1 MGLFANNTRINE
13 NMSEMELKNPYEL
26 AEAMILDELSFL
38 TDEEKEQFAVSETC
52 TELINEGLLKRQS
65 VVRLTKNDDLSRR
78 TKLAAFNLAK
88 DRDDPLWAM
97 LVKNRVRER
106 ALIGKIMQKYKSQAE
121 RVARQSQK
129 TYIKG
134 KLPLSMLRPTKM
146 Q

>member
-1 MGLFANNTRINE
+1 MGIFANQNSINE
-13 NMSEMELKNPYEL
+13 SMSELELKNPYEL

-78 TKLAAFNLAK
+78 TKLAAFNIAK
-88 DRDDPLWAM
+88 DRDDPLWGM
-97 LVKNRVRER
+97 LVKNRVKER

-121 RVARQSQK
+121 RVAK
-129 TYIKG
+129 
-134 KLPLSMLRPTKM
+134 
-146 Q
+146 